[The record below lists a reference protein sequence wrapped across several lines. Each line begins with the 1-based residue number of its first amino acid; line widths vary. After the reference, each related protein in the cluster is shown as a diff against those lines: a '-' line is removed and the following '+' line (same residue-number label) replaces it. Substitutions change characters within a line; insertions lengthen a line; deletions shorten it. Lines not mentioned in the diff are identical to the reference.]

1 MIPPILIELGMK
13 HGSKV
18 LAGLL
23 ATSLLAGGYL
33 FWEHKQEKEGR
44 LEERAKWEERD
55 RDTAVQSKKIL
66 EAAYTENERMRQI
79 DQQRNY
85 EVIKNYVE
93 YYEKSNRD
101 LASNL
106 NKRLLIRTTK
116 ASCDSSAMP
125 KQANLS
131 KGIAERNEGAGWAE
145 LERED
150 SETIFRTAAEADRL
164 AYLCRQ
170 AAYFIEQ
177 NGIVK

>member
-1 MIPPILIELGMK
+1 MIPPIFFELGMK
-13 HGSKV
+13 YGNKV
-18 LAGLL
+18 LVGLL

-55 RDTAVQSKKIL
+55 RNTAAQSAKIL
-66 EAAYTENERMRQI
+66 DEANRENVRLREL

-85 EVIKNYVE
+85 EVLKSYVE

-101 LASNL
+101 LTANL
-106 NKRLLIRTTK
+106 NKRLLVRTAK

-125 KQANLS
+125 KQTNIS
-131 KGIAERNEGAGWAE
+131 KGAAQRNEGARWTE

-150 SETIFRTAAEADRL
+150 SETVFRAAADADRL

-170 AAYFIEQ
+170 AVYFIEQ
-177 NGIVK
+177 NGTVK